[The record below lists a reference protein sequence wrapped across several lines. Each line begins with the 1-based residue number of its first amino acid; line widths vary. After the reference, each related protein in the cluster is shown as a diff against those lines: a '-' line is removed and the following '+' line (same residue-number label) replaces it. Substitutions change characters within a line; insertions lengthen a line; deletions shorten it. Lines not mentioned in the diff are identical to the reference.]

1 MKQMSDALFGA
12 ELLTNHQVANAP
24 DIKMPSLD
32 SIELPTISFDGP
44 IGGSSSD
51 SSPPPPPKLFPS
63 VSEVGPMETSDGLRN
78 MNADPFHTVHT
89 GGGGS
94 GGGFHRMS
102 EENTLKEKYEL
113 LRKFERLQRAG
124 VPMRKRFTLDS
135 PLEEMKI
142 ELDFMRREKAAD
154 QTIKQFCDWYIT
166 AMSAMEWS
174 SKNVSFMKA
183 FGLQLDG
190 LSESAQM
197 NVGDMEEDFEELYD
211 LYGDKMKMHPL
222 VRIPI
227 RTCMMVY
234 MVHLTN
240 QMARKAPIPNIDEVL
255 RTNPDIARQLA
266 TAAMQQQT
274 RDMKTT
280 APPVVT
286 QAPPSM
292 ASSNP
297 LSGLQSFMSSMVP
310 PPPPQQ
316 TSVRPPTTVKPAIK
330 YPKPNP
336 QPPMA
341 AAPPPPPPP
350 PPAREMKAPT
360 VNLDDLLKQVQADSA
375 GSKKVSIASTPKRG
389 GSTGKNSVSIK
400 L

>member
-32 SIELPTISFDGP
+32 SIELPTVSFDVP
-44 IGGSSSD
+44 SD
-51 SSPPPPPKLFPS
+51 SVPLPPKLFPS
-63 VSEVGPMETSDGLRN
+63 VNEVGPMETMDGLRN
-78 MNADPFHTVHT
+78 MNADHFHTTSSSHP
-89 GGGGS
+89 
-94 GGGFHRMS
+94 RMS

-113 LRKFERLQRAG
+113 LRKFERLQRRG
-124 VPMRKRFTLDS
+124 VPMRKRFTLES
-135 PLEEMKI
+135 PLDEMKM
-142 ELDFMRREKAAD
+142 EYSFMEREKSAD

-166 AMSAMEWS
+166 GMSAMEWS

-183 FGLQLDG
+183 FGLNLDG

-197 NVGDMEEDFEELYD
+197 NVGDLEEDFEELYD
-211 LYGDKMKMHPL
+211 MYGDKLKTHPL

-240 QMARKAPIPNIDEVL
+240 KMMLKAPIPNIDEIM

-280 APPVVT
+280 AQPNMVQ
-286 QAPPSM
+286 QAPS
-292 ASSNP
+292 ANP
-297 LSGLQSFMSSMVP
+297 LAGLQNFMSSMMP

-316 TSVRPPTTVKPAIK
+316 TSVRPPMTAKPAIR

-336 QPPMA
+336 QPPA
-341 AAPPPPPPP
+341 AAVAPPPPPPP
-350 PPAREMKAPT
+350 PMREMKPPT
-360 VNLDDLLKQVQADSA
+360 VNLDDLLRQVQADA
-375 GSKKVSIASTPKRG
+375 GAKKVSIASTPKRG

>member
-32 SIELPTISFDGP
+32 SIELPTVSFDVP
-44 IGGSSSD
+44 SD
-51 SSPPPPPKLFPS
+51 SAPLPPKLFPS
-63 VSEVGPMETSDGLRN
+63 VNEVGPMETMDGLRN
-78 MNADPFHTVHT
+78 MNADHFHTTSSSH
-89 GGGGS
+89 
-94 GGGFHRMS
+94 HRMS

-113 LRKFERLQRAG
+113 LRKFERLQRRG
-124 VPMRKRFTLDS
+124 VPMRKRFTLES
-135 PLEEMKI
+135 PLDEMKM
-142 ELDFMRREKAAD
+142 EYSFMEREKSAD

-166 AMSAMEWS
+166 GMSAMEWS

-183 FGLQLDG
+183 FGLNLDG

-197 NVGDMEEDFEELYD
+197 NVGDLEEDFEELYD
-211 LYGDKMKMHPL
+211 MYGDKLKTHPL

-240 QMARKAPIPNIDEVL
+240 KMMLKAPIPNIDEIM

-280 APPVVT
+280 AQPNMVQ
-286 QAPPSM
+286 QAPS
-292 ASSNP
+292 ANP
-297 LSGLQSFMSSMVP
+297 LAGLQNFMSSMMP

-316 TSVRPPTTVKPAIK
+316 TSVRPMTAKPMIR

-336 QPPMA
+336 QPPA
-341 AAPPPPPPP
+341 AAVAPPPPPPP
-350 PPAREMKAPT
+350 PPMREMKPPT
-360 VNLDDLLKQVQADSA
+360 VNLDDLLRQVQADVGA
-375 GSKKVSIASTPKRG
+375 KKVSIASTPKRG